1 MKRVFFGVTLALVLF
16 VSVVAVVMWNNYR
29 TENTEVSYAGEDLP
43 TLPTVSF
50 TLLDRQ
56 VNVLIGY
63 RDEAASVNAVD
74 SLLPVG
80 EDGTISMKISAGDTL
95 VDSAEVSLYSLDGE
109 RLLEQTE
116 VPLSGLGDM
125 TAEYKM
131 TSLAETGD
139 SYRLTIKLNLSD
151 GTEGYYSVKVCQ
163 YEEETFS
170 DKEELISFAEDFSD
184 GACAKDD
191 DAISDYISYDSELA
205 GTDLHYVN
213 LSTQSSLVEWALLD
227 VTKQEQSIRI
237 YEWYDTQVSIALE
250 YDAELAYGD
259 EVTTARVSEGFC
271 VRERDDT
278 LYLLSYERYASEY
291 FDGDADGVG
300 STSIILG
307 IQQPDTMDLLYTDY
321 GINVYFT
328 VDGGVWHYN
337 YNSNELVS
345 VFSFGDGSSDIRLN
359 PDRYEVGLC
368 GIYDASLYFTVTGY
382 MESGDHEGEMGFSL
396 YSYDISE
403 RECRELMY
411 APLSLSENEA
421 ALVTISDDG
430 LFYVN
435 LGDAIYSLDLS
446 GNDVLK
452 IYEGIDVSTMMVSE
466 NGDIV
471 AWQYADDDESIYLL
485 NTKSAS
491 LKTTSES
498 SGLSLLGFVGED
510 LVYARMANTRLTK
523 EGFVFKSFFDRI
535 YIADEELVSKTEY
548 EKDDILVSD
557 VTLTDTGL
565 TFMRYEVD
573 GDTCTQIEDD
583 VLSLAGDDEESM
595 VVELKVA
602 TSDAKRN
609 YYYINLGR
617 TISAGEASCESA
629 RIIASEPVS
638 VSPTAVENT
647 DIYSAYLFGRLVCS
661 SENLSEAIAA
671 VYDDIGA
678 VYSGSFL
685 SECIWN
691 RDARDLYLTMTLPT
705 MSWTLEGHEEEMS
718 AMNSL
723 ERGVDIFVYAGVNAG
738 IVDEEAAESEER
750 KACATVYE
758 ELTMLFGDNLID
770 LTGSDIGY
778 LLYYVNLRH
787 PVLCLTGEDESLIIT
802 GYTSTELSIYDPATR
817 ETSSVARED
826 AQEYFDAYNTI
837 FLSF

>member
-1 MKRVFFGVTLALVLF
+1 MKRAFFGVALALILF

-29 TENTEVSYAGEDLP
+29 TENTEESYAGEGLP

-50 TLLDRQ
+50 TLMGREVDL
-56 VNVLIGY
+56 LLGY

-116 VPLSGLGDM
+116 VPLSGLGEM

-151 GTEGYYSVKVCQ
+151 GTASFYSLKVCQ

-170 DKEELISFAEDFSD
+170 DKEELISFVEDFSD
-184 GACAKDD
+184 GACSKDD
-191 DAISDYISYDSELA
+191 DIISDYISYDSDLA

-213 LSTQSSLVEWALLD
+213 LSTQASLVEWAELT

-250 YDAELAYGD
+250 YDVELTYGD
-259 EVTTARVSEGFC
+259 EITTARVSEGFC

-291 FDGDADGVG
+291 FEADAGNVG

-345 VFSFGDGSSDIRLN
+345 VFSFGDGSGDIRIN
-359 PDRYEVGLC
+359 SDRYEVGLC
-368 GIYDASLYFTVTGY
+368 GIYDGSLYFAVTGY
-382 MESGDHEGEMGFSL
+382 MESGDHEGEMGFCL
-396 YSYDISE
+396 YSYDITE
-403 RECRELMY
+403 RECREVMY
-411 APLSLSENEA
+411 ANRALSENEA
-421 ALVTISDDG
+421 TLMTISDG

-446 GNDVLK
+446 GNEVLK
-452 IYEGIDVSTMMVSE
+452 IYEGIDTSTLMVSDS
-466 NGDIV
+466 GDIV
-471 AWQYADDDESIYLL
+471 AWQYVGDNEIIYLL
-485 NTKSAS
+485 NTTSGVLKS
-491 LKTTSES
+491 TSDS
-498 SGLSLLGFVGED
+498 AGLSLLGFIGED
-510 LVYARMANTRLTK
+510 LVYARLANTSLTK
-523 EGFVFKSFFDRI
+523 EGFVFKTFFDKI
-535 YIADEELVSKTEY
+535 YIADEELSIKTEY
-548 EKDDILVSD
+548 EKEDILISD
-557 VTLTDTGL
+557 VTIADTGI

-573 GDTCTQIEDD
+573 VDACTQIEDD
-583 VLSLAGDDEESM
+583 VLSLAGDKEDSM
-595 VVELKVA
+595 VVEIKIA

-617 TISAGEASCESA
+617 TVPSIEATCENA
-629 RIIASEPVS
+629 RIVASDSVI
-638 VSPTAVENT
+638 VSPTVAENT
-647 DIYSAYLFGRLVCS
+647 DTQYCAYLFGKLVCS
-661 SENLSEAIAA
+661 SDTLSEAIAS
-671 VYDDIGA
+671 VYDDMGA
-678 VYSGSFL
+678 VYVGSFL
-685 SECIWN
+685 SDCVWN

-705 MSWTLEGHEEEMS
+705 MSWTLEGHEDEMA

-750 KACATVYE
+750 EDCATVYE
-758 ELTMLFGDNLID
+758 ELTMLFGDSLID

-787 PVLCLTGEDESLIIT
+787 PVLCLTDDNESLIIT

-817 ETSSVARED
+817 ETSSVTQED